1 MGILRSSFVRTTA
14 LMLAAGITVLV
25 LIVAASLWLTARS
38 QQHFG
43 EVVTSRAIRSAT
55 ADMLSLMQD
64 AETGQ
69 RGFLITRDP
78 VFLRPYRN
86 AVENFEVRL
95 GAFRQAIA
103 DDAAL
108 AELSRRLTDK
118 LRRKMDELRNRV
130 ELGEANRFEEA
141 VALVRTGSGMR
152 LMDEIRADL
161 GEVLQRSER
170 SLQQAIAAQDTTT
183 DQLQLVSIV
192 GAVII
197 LGLAAAAAWL
207 ISGYTRELA
216 HSRAEL
222 EVLNT
227 GLEQRVSERTEAL
240 TKANEEIQRFA
251 YIVTHDL
258 RAPLVNIMG
267 FTSELETSIKPV
279 AAVLQGKEPSQND
292 REEARQAIAE
302 DLPEAIGF
310 IRSSTQKMDHLI
322 NAILKIS
329 RVGTRTLK
337 PEPIDLKAL
346 AEASAAAVH
355 HQASDDEG
363 DAGIR
368 IEVPRM
374 EIVSDRLSVDQILG
388 NLLDNAIKYRA
399 ADRPIRIAIRGRR
412 DRHFAYLDVE
422 DNGRGIAASDTER
435 VFELFRRSGPQT
447 VAGEGIGLAHVRTL
461 ARNLG
466 GDISLSS
473 TLGRGS
479 TFTVRLPID
488 FNEFKRRAAL

>member
-1 MGILRSSFVRTTA
+1 
-14 LMLAAGITVLV
+14 MLAAGITVLI

-43 EVVTSRAIRSAT
+43 EVVASRAVRSAT
-55 ADMLSLMQD
+55 ADLLSLMQD

-86 AVENFEVRL
+86 AVQEFETQL
-95 GAFRQAIA
+95 GAFRQSVAGEPE
-103 DDAAL
+103 L
-108 AELSRRLTDK
+108 AELSARLTER
-118 LRRKMDELRNRV
+118 LNRKMDELRNRV
-130 ELGEANRFEEA
+130 ALGEANRFEEA
-141 VALVRTGSGMR
+141 VAEVRTGSGMR
-152 LMDEIRADL
+152 LMDEIRGDL

-170 SLQQAIAAQDTTT
+170 SLQQAITAQDATT
-183 DQLQLVSIV
+183 DQLQIVSIV
-192 GAVII
+192 GAIVI

-227 GLEQRVSERTEAL
+227 GLEQRVNERTEAL

-267 FTSELETSIKPV
+267 FTSELEASIKPIATLV
-279 AAVLQGKEPSQND
+279 QGKEASPND
-292 REEARQAIAE
+292 HEEARQAIE
-302 DLPEAIGF
+302 SDLPEAIGF
-310 IRSSTQKMDHLI
+310 IRSSTQKMDNLI

-355 HQASDDEG
+355 HQSSGEG
-363 DAGIR
+363 DEDGVR
-368 IEVPRM
+368 ITMPHLD
-374 EIVSDRLSVDQILG
+374 IVSDKLSVDQILG

-399 ADRPIRIAIRGRR
+399 ADRPISIEIRGRR
-412 DRHFAYLDVE
+412 DRHFVYLEVE

-466 GDISLSS
+466 GDITLSS

-479 TFTVRLPID
+479 TFTVRLPVD

>member
-1 MGILRSSFVRTTA
+1 
-14 LMLAAGITVLV
+14 MLAAGITVLI

-55 ADMLSLMQD
+55 ADLLSLMQD

-78 VFLRPYRN
+78 VFLRPYRS
-86 AVENFEVRL
+86 ALANFEQRVA
-95 GAFRQAIA
+95 AFRESIA
-103 DDAAL
+103 AETEL
-108 AELSRRLTDK
+108 ASLATRLDER
-118 LRRKMDELRNRV
+118 LRRKMEELRNRV
-130 ELGEANRFEEA
+130 ALGESGRFEQA
-141 VALVRTGSGMR
+141 VAEVGTGSGMR

-161 GEVLQRSER
+161 GEVLER
-170 SLQQAIAAQDTTT
+170 GEQSLNRAIAAQDATT
-183 DQLQLVSIV
+183 DQLQFVSIA
-192 GAVII
+192 GAIII

-216 HSRAEL
+216 YSRAEL

-227 GLEQRVSERTEAL
+227 GLEQRVNERTEAL

-267 FTSELETSIKPV
+267 FTSELEASMKPV
-279 AAVLQGKEPSQND
+279 ATLLGGKETSPHD
-292 REEARQAIAE
+292 REEARQAIE
-302 DLPEAIGF
+302 TDLPEAIGF
-310 IRSSTQKMDHLI
+310 IRSSTQKMDNLI

-368 IEVPRM
+368 IEVPRL

-399 ADRPIRIAIRGRR
+399 TDRPIRIAIRGRR
-412 DRHFAYLDVE
+412 DRHFAYLEVE

-466 GDISLSS
+466 GDITLTS
-473 TLGRGS
+473 TLGSGS

>member
-1 MGILRSSFVRTTA
+1 MGILRSSFVKTTA
-14 LMLAAGITVLV
+14 LMLAAGIAVLI

-43 EVVTSRAIRSAT
+43 EVVASRAIRSAT
-55 ADMLSLMQD
+55 ADLLSLMQD

-78 VFLRPYRN
+78 VFLRPYHS
-86 AVENFEVRL
+86 AVANFEQRI
-95 GAFRQAIA
+95 GAFRQSIA
-103 DDAAL
+103 AE
-108 AELSRRLTDK
+108 AELAGLATRLDER
-118 LRRKMDELRNRV
+118 LRRKMEELRNRV
-130 ELGEANRFEEA
+130 ALGEAGRFAEA
-141 VALVRTGSGMR
+141 VAEVGTGSGMR

-161 GEVLQRSER
+161 GEVLQRGER
-170 SLQQAIAAQDTTT
+170 SLSRAIAAQDATT
-183 DQLQLVSIV
+183 DQLQFVSIA
-192 GAVII
+192 GAIII

-207 ISGYTRELA
+207 IASYTRELA
-216 HSRAEL
+216 YSRAEL

-227 GLEQRVSERTEAL
+227 GLEQRVNERTEAL

-267 FTSELETSIKPV
+267 FTSELEASIKPV
-279 AAVLQGKEPSQND
+279 ATLLENKEANPHD
-292 REEARQAIAE
+292 RDEARQAIE
-302 DLPEAIGF
+302 TDLPEAIGF
-310 IRSSTQKMDHLI
+310 IRSSTQKMDNLI

-337 PEPIDLKAL
+337 PETIDLKAL
-346 AEASAAAVH
+346 AEAGAAAVH
-355 HQASDDEG
+355 HQASGDGEDE
-363 DAGIR
+363 GIR
-368 IEVPRM
+368 IKVPPIQ
-374 EIVSDRLSVDQILG
+374 IVSDRLSVDQILG

-399 ADRPIRIAIRGRR
+399 ADRPIRIEIRGRR
-412 DRHFAYLDVE
+412 DRNWAYLEVE

-435 VFELFRRSGPQT
+435 VFELFRRSGAQT

-473 TLGRGS
+473 TLGSGS